1 MKTEMGSTVLE
12 NKPKVM
18 LIMSHC
24 YGSNRKCEMYV
35 LPLSV
40 VGEATVVVTVTL
52 VADTVALVVVEKH

>member
-12 NKPKVM
+12 NKSRDM

-24 YGSNRKCEMYV
+24 YESNRKWEMYV
-35 LPLSV
+35 LPLSAV
-40 VGEATVVVTVTL
+40 VVVTVTL

>member
-35 LPLSV
+35 LPFSV
-40 VGEATVVVTVTL
+40 VVEVVVTVTL
-52 VADTVALVVVEKH
+52 VADTIALVVVEKH